1 MELVDPVGF
10 DHQPSNTEQYSTRH
24 FITAQDGAHIHQA
37 RCCVAAVFGENLP
50 IDRCFHASLKRVR
63 IRIIETKGDRGL
75 GLNSWLDKRELI
87 TATISLLMASTA
99 GAVASVPADGA
110 VRFGLTPVFLTSD
123 LELLGRLQSYL
134 QRATGYPVSLVT
146 RRTYQEITALL
157 TSGQLDAAW
166 ICGFPFVAH
175 RAELQLVA
183 VPLWHH
189 KPLYQSYLIVDRDRK
204 AVGLADLHGDIHAFS
219 DPDSNSGFLVTRAAL
234 AERGLRPESF
244 FAKAFFTYGHRNVIR
259 AVASGLAGSG
269 SVDGY
274 VYDVV
279 AELEPELTAGT
290 RVLKTSEWL
299 GFPPIAAPKNPTNEM
314 RLSALTKALLT
325 MDSDAEGRAVLQM
338 LRLDGFGSE
347 DPSLFD
353 AIAAKAALV
362 AAAG

>member
-1 MELVDPVGF
+1 M
-10 DHQPSNTEQYSTRH
+10 
-24 FITAQDGAHIHQA
+24 
-37 RCCVAAVFGENLP
+37 
-50 IDRCFHASLKRVR
+50 SLNR
-63 IRIIETKGDRGL
+63 
-75 GLNSWLDKRELI
+75 WLDKRELI
-87 TATISLLMASTA
+87 TATISLLIASTA
-99 GAVASVPADGA
+99 HATAHAASNGPVQ
-110 VRFGLTPVFLTSD
+110 FGLTPVFLTSD

-175 RAELQLVA
+175 RPELQLVA

-290 RVLKTSEWL
+290 RVLKASEWL

-325 MDSDAEGRAVLQM
+325 MDNDAEGRAVLQM

-353 AIAAKAALV
+353 TIAAKAALV

>member
-1 MELVDPVGF
+1 MGF
-10 DHQPSNTEQYSTRH
+10 
-24 FITAQDGAHIHQA
+24 
-37 RCCVAAVFGENLP
+37 
-50 IDRCFHASLKRVR
+50 
-63 IRIIETKGDRGL
+63 
-75 GLNSWLDKRELI
+75 GLNHRLDRRELLS
-87 TATISLLMASTA
+87 ASASVLLASTVGRA
-99 GAVASVPADGA
+99 AEAATSGPI
-110 VRFGLTPVFLTSD
+110 RFGLTPVFLTND
-123 LELLGRLQSYL
+123 LELLGRFQSYL

-166 ICGFPFVAH
+166 VCGFPYVAH

-204 AVGLADLHGDIHAFS
+204 GSEILDLRGDIHAFS

-234 AERGLRPESF
+234 AERSLRPETF
-244 FAKAFFTYGHRNVIR
+244 FAKTFFTYGHRDVIR

-279 AELEPELTAGT
+279 AELEPKVTEGT
-290 RVLKTSEWL
+290 RILKASEWL
-299 GFPPIAAPKNPTNEM
+299 GFPPIAAPRIPVDQTRLKALTIALWEM
-314 RLSALTKALLT
+314 DKDDEGRSAL
-325 MDSDAEGRAVLQM
+325 RM
-338 LRLDGFGSE
+338 LRLDGFGAE
-347 DPSLFD
+347 DPASFD
-353 AIAAKAALV
+353 AIASKAALV

>member
-1 MELVDPVGF
+1 
-10 DHQPSNTEQYSTRH
+10 
-24 FITAQDGAHIHQA
+24 
-37 RCCVAAVFGENLP
+37 
-50 IDRCFHASLKRVR
+50 
-63 IRIIETKGDRGL
+63 
-75 GLNSWLDKRELI
+75 
-87 TATISLLMASTA
+87 
-99 GAVASVPADGA
+99 
-110 VRFGLTPVFLTSD
+110 VFLTSD

-134 QRATGYPVSLVT
+134 QRATGYPVSLIT

-175 RAELQLVA
+175 RNELQLVA
-183 VPLWHH
+183 VPLWHQ

-204 AVGLADLHGDIHAFS
+204 ANDLADLKGDIHAFS

-234 AERGLRPESF
+234 AERALRPESF
-244 FAKAFFTYGHRNVIR
+244 FTKAFFTYGHRNVIR

-290 RVLKTSEWL
+290 RVLEASEWL
-299 GFPPIAAPKNPTNEM
+299 GFPPIAAPKIVANES
-314 RLSALTKALLT
+314 RLSALTKALLS
-325 MDSDAEGRAVLQM
+325 MANDPEGRAVLQM
-338 LRLDGFGSE
+338 LKLDGFAAE

-353 AIAAKAALV
+353 AISAKAALV